1 MAEIKRVVNSA
12 EDKWND
18 SKYPH
23 LRGIQDGD
31 VLVINRFDADKD
43 YPKELLWAKGLFLL
57 ADDYMRWQMDSS
69 DTVDVTI
76 NDEIP
81 AERQEQVR
89 ANGYDGDFKVGF
101 DVAVPFSVLSFRDK
115 EPEVESAK
123 PKMKNYSIH
132 HDVQDEDI
140 IKEMM
145 AKVDR
150 TRFAKLCQVA
160 VGNGKKTSDEA
171 IDILLRKWAEAK
183 YDYYVA
189 FGHQLIIRT
198 PIEYTMDANEMRPMV
213 YDLYK
218 TYPQYAASIDKVVE
232 AGGRDGIDY
241 FTKNEMPKCDFYK
254 TYAPDVYKKGMKIS
268 KFFSQLFQ
276 NKEFDI
282 AFSKVMQN
290 RMIKGFVCISIDP
303 YDFMT
308 SGTNMHGWSTCQ
320 KLYGSMNYGTV
331 QWIWDPNALIAYRDN
346 GKTYTYDR
354 IVARQDGE
362 RDEYNFGKNQFEGNS
377 KSWRQIINGDRMNC
391 TFLFGRE
398 YPQHKD
404 IEVVSEKAREL
415 LENTIGSYIGVTDWD
430 NYGDLKRIHSEKYFG
445 NKPVYVDV
453 TNHHYSDI
461 HEWESLKR
469 SYPEIKKALISP
481 ANTDMSKV
489 QVTAGGKLYCLCC
502 GREIKNNAVFDGC
515 Q

>member
-1 MAEIKRVVNSA
+1 MLNEHLVKIEAK
-12 EDKWND
+12 EDKWNVE
-18 SKYPH
+18 KYPN
-23 LRGIQDGD
+23 LLGIHDGD
-31 VLVINRFDADKD
+31 VLVVNRFDSNKD
-43 YPKELLWAKGLFLL
+43 YPQELLWAKGLFLL
-57 ADDYMRWQMDSS
+57 ADDYMRWQIDQGE
-69 DTVDVTI
+69 DIEVLV

-81 AERQEQVR
+81 AERQELVR
-89 ANGYDGDFKVGF
+89 GNGFTGDFKEGF
-101 DVAVPFSVLSFRDK
+101 TVLVKPENLSFRDK
-115 EPEVESAK
+115 EPEVAPNK
-123 PKMKNYSIH
+123 PKTKNYSIH
-132 HDVQDEDI
+132 HDVQDEGI

-145 AKVDR
+145 SKIDR
-150 TRFAKLCQVA
+150 ERFRKLCSIA
-160 VGNGKKTSDEA
+160 VGGGKRPNDEA
-171 IDILLRKWAEAK
+171 IDILLRRWAEAK

-189 FGHQLIIRT
+189 FGRQLIIRT
-198 PIEYTMDANEMRPMV
+198 PIEYSMDENEMRPMV

-218 TYPQYAASIDKVVE
+218 VWPQYAASIDKVVE
-232 AGGRDGIDY
+232 GGGIEA
-241 FTKNEMPKCDFYK
+241 FTKNEMPRCDFYK

-268 KFFSQLFQ
+268 KFFAQLFK
-276 NKEFDI
+276 NEKFDI
-282 AFSKVMQN
+282 DFSKVMQN

-320 KLYGSMNYGTV
+320 KLYGGMNYGTV
-331 QWIWDPNALIAYRDN
+331 QWIWDSNALIAYRDN

-362 RDEYNFGKNQFEGNS
+362 RDEYTFGKNQFEGNS

-415 LENTIGSYIGVTDWD
+415 LESTIGSYIGVDEWD
-430 NYGDLKRIHSEKYFG
+430 NYGDLKRIDSEKYFG
-445 NKPVYVDV
+445 AKPVYADV
-453 TNHHYSDI
+453 TKHHYSDI

-469 SYPEIKKALISP
+469 SYPEIKKALVSP
-481 ANTDMSKV
+481 HNTDMSKV

-502 GREIKNNAVFDGC
+502 GKEIKNNSVYDGC

>member
-1 MAEIKRVVNSA
+1 MAEIVKKVECA
-12 EDKWND
+12 EETWKNV
-18 SKYPH
+18 PPQ
-23 LRGIQDGD
+23 LLGIQDGD
-31 VLVINRFDADKD
+31 VLQIAL
-43 YPKELLWAKGLFLL
+43 YPDTREYTDEQRWVKGLFVL
-57 ADDYMRWQMDSS
+57 AEDYMRWQFESGEGISMTIDS
-69 DTVDVTI
+69 DIPEARQQTVR
-76 NDEIP
+76 E
-81 AERQEQVR
+81 
-89 ANGYDGDFKVGF
+89 NGFDGDFKTGF
-101 DVAVPFSVLSFRDK
+101 STEIFPDMLVFRDK
-115 EPEVESAK
+115 EPAVAPKK

-132 HDVQDEDI
+132 HDIQDEDV

-145 AKVDR
+145 SKVNR
-150 TRFAKLCQVA
+150 ERFCKLCSVA
-160 VGNGKKTSDEA
+160 VGNGKKPTDEA

-189 FGHQLIIRT
+189 FGHQLVIRT

-218 TYPQYAASIDKVVE
+218 TWPQYAASIDKVVE
-232 AGGRDGIDY
+232 SGGRDGIDY
-241 FTKNEMPKCDFYK
+241 FTKNEMPRCDFFK

-268 KFFSQLFQ
+268 KFFAQLFK
-276 NKEFDI
+276 NEKFDI
-282 AFSKVMQN
+282 DFSKVMQN
-290 RMIKGFVCISIDP
+290 RMINGFVCISIDP

-346 GKTYTYDR
+346 GKTYLYDH
-354 IVARQDGE
+354 IVAKQDNN
-362 RDEYNFGKNQFEGNS
+362 RDEYTFGKNAFEGNS

-430 NYGDLKRIHSEKYFG
+430 NYGDLKRIATEKYFG
-445 NKPVYVDV
+445 TEPVYADV
-453 TNHHYSDI
+453 TGHHYSDI
-461 HEWESLKR
+461 AEWESLKR

-481 ANTDMSKV
+481 HNTDMAKV

-502 GREIKNNAVFDGC
+502 GREIKNNAVFDNC

>member
-1 MAEIKRVVNSA
+1 MAEIKRVVESSDTAWKNVPSQLA
-12 EDKWND
+12 
-18 SKYPH
+18 
-23 LRGIQDGD
+23 GIQDGD
-31 VLVINRFDADKD
+31 ILVVDRYDSSKKYTPEQMWVRGIFI
-43 YPKELLWAKGLFLL
+43 L
-57 ADDYMRWQMDSS
+57 ADDYVRRQFEAGEG
-69 DTVDVTI
+69 VELEI

-81 AERQEQVR
+81 AERQKLVR
-89 ANGYDGDFKVGF
+89 ENGFDGDFKKG
-101 DVAVPFSVLSFRDK
+101 FSVTVFPESLSFRDK
-115 EPEVESAK
+115 EPEVAEKK
-123 PKMKNYSIH
+123 PKTKNYSIH
-132 HDVQDEDI
+132 QDKQDAAI
-140 IKEMM
+140 IEEMIS
-145 AKVDR
+145 KVDIE
-150 TRFAKLCQVA
+150 RFIKLCAVA
-160 VGNGKKTSDEA
+160 LNNGKKPTVDVA
-171 IDILLRKWAEAK
+171 KALLHKWAEAK
-183 YDYYVA
+183 YDYYIA
-189 FGHQLIIRT
+189 FNHQLVIRT
-198 PIEYTMDANEMRPMV
+198 PIEYSMDENEMRPMV
-213 YDLYK
+213 YNLYK
-218 TYPQYAASIDKVVE
+218 DWPQFAASIDKVVE
-232 AGGRDGIDY
+232 TGGIES
-241 FTKNEMPKCDFYK
+241 FTKNEMPRCDFYK

-268 KFFSQLFQ
+268 KFFAQLFK
-276 NKEFDI
+276 NEKFDI
-282 AFSKVMQN
+282 EFSKVMQN

-320 KLYGSMNYGTV
+320 KLYGSMNYGTI

-354 IVARQDGE
+354 IVAKQDGD
-362 RDEYNFGKNQFEGNS
+362 RDEYTFGKNQFEGNS

-445 NKPVYVDV
+445 TKPVYADV

-469 SYPEIKKALISP
+469 SYPEIKKALVAP
-481 ANTDMSKV
+481 ADTDMSKV

-502 GREIKNNAVFDGC
+502 AKEIKANGVYDNC